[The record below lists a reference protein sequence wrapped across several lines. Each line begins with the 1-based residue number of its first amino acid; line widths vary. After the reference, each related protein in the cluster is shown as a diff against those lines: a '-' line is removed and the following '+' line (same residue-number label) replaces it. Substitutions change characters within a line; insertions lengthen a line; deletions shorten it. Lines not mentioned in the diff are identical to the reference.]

1 MSRTVGP
8 EHSGGC
14 VLTLG
19 AQLRGDVVAAQ
30 GGLVALFPWGICP
43 LVSKYALR
51 SPDSPDWQRSP
62 VSWVSAGTVPPET
75 GFPGGSGSTAV
86 RSRGSE
92 GWFSLGEVGVL
103 CTGELFVTPCDHVP
117 ILYLFIFKP
126 KVEDLPTKLA
136 QLHQH
141 RFTASTGELSAGSLG
156 LQTKNAFSSRKL

>member
-51 SPDSPDWQRSP
+51 SPDSPDWRRSP
-62 VSWVSAGTVPPET
+62 IS
-75 GFPGGSGSTAV
+75 
-86 RSRGSE
+86 
-92 GWFSLGEVGVL
+92 SLLAQFLQKQDSPGEVAALL
-103 CTGELFVTPCDHVP
+103 C
-117 ILYLFIFKP
+117 
-126 KVEDLPTKLA
+126 A
-136 QLHQH
+136 
-141 RFTASTGELSAGSLG
+141 AGAARAG
-156 LQTKNAFSSRKL
+156 FH